1 MTVKKVKN
9 IWHNE
14 RYNIQEVRHKD
25 ALASSYLSA
34 SLIALMFAGVI
45 MLLGLFAISDT
56 IDSYFEER
64 PVINIVIPP
73 QV

>member
-9 IWHNE
+9 IWHHE
-14 RYNIQEVRHKD
+14 RYNIQESRHKD

-34 SLIALMFAGVI
+34 ALIALMFAGVI
-45 MLLGLFAISDT
+45 MLLGFFAISDT

-64 PVINIVIPP
+64 PVINIVLPP

>member
-9 IWHNE
+9 IWHHE
-14 RYNIQEVRHKD
+14 RYNIQEARHKD

-34 SLIALMFAGVI
+34 AIIALIFAGVI

>member
-9 IWHNE
+9 IWHHE
-14 RYNIQEVRHKD
+14 HYNIQEARHRD

-34 SLIALMFAGVI
+34 SLIALMFAAVI
-45 MLLGLFAISDT
+45 VLIGLFALSDT

-64 PVINIVIPP
+64 PVINIVLPP